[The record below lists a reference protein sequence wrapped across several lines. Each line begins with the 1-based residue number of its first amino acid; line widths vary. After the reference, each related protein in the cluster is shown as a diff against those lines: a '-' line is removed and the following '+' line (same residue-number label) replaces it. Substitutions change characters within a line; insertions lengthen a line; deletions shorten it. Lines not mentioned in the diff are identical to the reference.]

1 MLRPVSGWYISV
13 FFFLLC
19 PIPHEPQ
26 GLLGPPGEERSG
38 RKRGSPSAVRVLGAG
53 APGCAASGIRCTST
67 RVLGC

>member
-26 GLLGPPGEERSG
+26 GLLSPPGDG

-53 APGCAASGIRCTST
+53 TPGCAASGIRCTSA